1 MPRTPDSLTTYDLL
15 HTPGI
20 YAALSTDDGDV
31 VLVAVRLVGITTAK
45 DGSTSPCF
53 HAYDHQLDEIL
64 FEPYELPDVIR
75 DLLWPREVPAEV
87 VAPVEPVYVE
97 PFHAAGNIDDDP
109 VTPGS
114 SDYDGPAF

>member
-97 PFHAAGNIDDDP
+97 PVYVEP
-109 VTPGS
+109 VYVEPVPTGS